1 MWIFLIV
8 PFITAFLYYSYALR
22 PITSLNITEHK
33 ITLVNEE
40 ILVDMIVH
48 EKSAKEKTGNKG
60 KVEEKAVKDEIGKKP
75 DKRRIVIS
83 KSLLRQTRISGND
96 IIFIFGKTAKEF
108 LVIPYAAFSDQKDI
122 ESVLQ
127 KSDLE
132 FNKNW

>member
-33 ITLVNEE
+33 ITFVNEE
-40 ILVDMIVH
+40 ILVDMFVY
-48 EKSAKEKTGNKG
+48 EKSSKQKTGNEGKG
-60 KVEEKAVKDEIGKKP
+60 EEKDGKDEIGKEP
-75 DKRRIVIS
+75 DKRRFVIS
-83 KSLLRQTRISGND
+83 KSLLRQTRFSGND
-96 IIFIFGKTAKEF
+96 IILIFGKTAKEF

-122 ESVLQ
+122 EFVLQ